1 MLNLQYFFYELPGNP
16 VGLDAPNKVILS
28 GFPIDD
34 EPNINNP
41 FGFETTY
48 WLDERSQQ
56 LIGQETATVSFVDLV
71 EDEIVPLDEPP
82 VRKRKPAPKPPVPK
96 FGQLQ
101 FDFMI

>member
-34 EPNINNP
+34 EPNPEFNP
-41 FGFETTY
+41 FGFEKTFQ
-48 WLDERSQQ
+48 LDERSRK

-71 EDEIVPLDEPP
+71 EDSVPLPP
-82 VRKRKPAPKPPVPK
+82 PKRKWMKKEKPKPLQ
-96 FGQLQ
+96 FGQLY
-101 FDFMI
+101 FSF

>member
-1 MLNLQYFFYELPGNP
+1 MSNLHYFFYELPGNP

-48 WLDERSQQ
+48 QLDERSQA

-71 EDEIVPLDEPP
+71 EDCVPLPP
-82 VRKRKPAPKPPVPK
+82 PKRKWMKKDKPKPVQ
-96 FGQLQ
+96 FGQLY
-101 FDFMI
+101 FSF